1 MQSKLFEGLNF
12 LFVATSENDLGEL
25 NRAIEQAK
33 LHGANDIQLYKLFED
48 PDCFSLP
55 TLSPTDTKL
64 WFLERF
70 NRQGRIEPHFIVAT
84 NTSFAFY
91 RDIAFDLLIPVVSPL
106 WIHSSV
112 RLQHLAKTFNYS
124 PDPFHIFRN
133 FEFYISRDS
142 FPTPA
147 ERLFYKIIIMSLGGM
162 CTNTLSQT
170 TDYIVTKNTEDIAI
184 KAVLRF
190 GMDSSVKFV
199 YPTWLVACFKRQKLL
214 DDVPHFVGC
223 NDPEGIVPRELWK
236 DCHSIPFTT
245 QTAHP
250 RDVTETSRCRTRARG
265 LPRRG
270 IFNGYK
276 FILNDDLGLDYN
288 ENLVLG
294 DLIKANGGDV
304 LGAFDGEI
312 ERITHRD
319 RRKRCVMVSYY
330 AYRQTL
336 PCTGSTRTSPME
348 QLEAAVPVAS
358 STITRRKEIP
368 IGNLIWL
375 FYMCK
380 VGRYVNPEEK
390 LIFRPFEK
398 EVGNKQP
405 RTDLSLSYS
414 NYFGFQRP
422 YIILLTKLLG
432 GRATSDFS
440 KENKF
445 LVCRIPCGRKYEVAT
460 TAWKDRCT
468 VVTHLWLED
477 CLRVGRQLY
486 PSGAQEYKRI
496 PLQPYLSQMIN
507 QKKVLSQQD
516 TTDNEP
522 ALLSKRLYSK
532 TGLQSLTHENNLVR
546 GQLSAG
552 SRIRTVKSSTIPT
565 SAVTPVPSDD
575 TTSTPCGGR
584 DTTVS
589 TESTSTSTSTSLT
602 SPKTTDTE
610 ATTPDDRSRFTA
622 GSSPDCIGQAPKKLT
637 AIPVTELGVLKKGSA
652 AEAVTTTACKN
663 LDDGAVQSITE
674 HTNTSVLQPA
684 LVVTRGKRP
693 KKRRSTSSSLSL
705 SSDDNEEA
713 GEAEHPVKRVELD
726 DTAAANR
733 SLIADK
739 SDITTTAGDCT
750 VSATRKGPLVNSG
763 GQSTPATP
771 PPPPRRR
778 RRTRQCQTAILET
791 PGSAPATILHSS
803 LTGLERRRMR
813 FASLSPYAEIDRR
826 GREAELKCEAFTI
839 LANLARRFKRDT
851 VITEIP
857 RIYSINAVVTNCLDS
872 LSDLDL
878 QILAYLGIIIHR
890 DIDAGVE
897 SQLNGVIA
905 PKQLRTAKFL
915 RSLAFTPLRYALLPK
930 FVLDLLGLIHDP
942 IIARTVTEGST
953 FVEYLT
959 LSPEEYQIPEI
970 SRRLLG
976 TTELPTKVFERAQI
990 RRVNIVQDI
999 TGGVKTIETI
1009 LKAHGIE
1016 EVAVLKGRS
1025 KREDILR
1032 NTNEALT
1039 DNGPGAIESTKC
1051 QSSTDGGREPGPK
1064 FVPDYVIIVQRD
1076 LQAKRYSKL
1085 LKPVAEPLIVEWGW
1099 CVQCIFNLSVDYTD
1113 LRHVKRH
1120 PRTMAPT
1127 E

>member
-1 MQSKLFEGLNF
+1 MQSKLFAGLNL
-12 LFVATSENDLGEL
+12 LFVATSENDLGDL

-48 PDCFSLP
+48 PDCFSAP
-55 TLSPTDTKL
+55 TLSSTDTKL

-70 NRQGRIEPHFIVAT
+70 NRQGRIEPHFVVAT
-84 NTSFAFY
+84 NTSFTFY
-91 RDIAFDLLIPVVSPL
+91 RDIAFDLLIPVVSPM
-106 WIHSSV
+106 WIHNSV
-112 RLQHLAKTFNYS
+112 RLQQLAKTFNYS
-124 PDPFHIFRN
+124 PDPSNVFRN

-223 NDPEGIVPRELWK
+223 NDPEGIVPKELWR

-245 QTAHP
+245 TATHSGG
-250 RDVTETSRCRTRARG
+250 VMGASGHRTHGCA

-276 FILNDDLGLDYN
+276 FILNDDLGIDYN
-288 ENLVLG
+288 ETFVLG

-319 RRKRCVMVSYY
+319 RRKRCVMVSHY

-336 PCTGSTRTSPME
+336 PCAGSTRAASME
-348 QLEAAVPVAS
+348 AVEAAVPVAS
-358 STITRRKEIP
+358 STITRRKKIP

-390 LIFRPFEK
+390 LIFKPFEK
-398 EVGNKQP
+398 MASGKQSKN
-405 RTDLSLSYS
+405 DLSLSYS

-422 YIILLTKLLG
+422 YIKLLTELLG

-445 LVCRIPCGRKYEVAT
+445 LVCRIPYGRKYEVAT
-460 TAWKDRCT
+460 TVWKDRCT

-486 PSGAQEYKRI
+486 PSGAPEYKRI
-496 PLQPYLSQMIN
+496 PPQPYLPQMIN
-507 QKKVLSQQD
+507 QKKALSQQD
-516 TTDNEP
+516 TTD
-522 ALLSKRLYSK
+522 AGHLLVPKRLYSK
-532 TGLQSLTHENNLVR
+532 TGLHSLTHENSLVS
-546 GQLSAG
+546 GQLNVDLT
-552 SRIRTVKSSTIPT
+552 IRAVKSTTTTPS
-565 SAVTPVPSDD
+565 SAVTPKLSDE
-575 TTSTPCGGR
+575 TTSSSFDSR
-584 DTTVS
+584 DTTLS
-589 TESTSTSTSTSLT
+589 TESTSLASLR
-602 SPKTTDTE
+602 TTDTE
-610 ATTPDDRSRFTA
+610 VTTPEKNSSSFTA
-622 GSSPDCIGQAPKKLT
+622 DSSPGSLDRIPKKLT
-637 AIPVTELGVLKKGSA
+637 ATPVPVLGGLKKGSA
-652 AEAVTTTACKN
+652 AEITTTTTSADRN
-663 LDDGAVQSITE
+663 HDDKAVQLITE
-674 HTNTSVLQPA
+674 HTHTSFLQPA
-684 LVVTRGKRP
+684 LVVTKGKRP
-693 KKRRSTSSSLSL
+693 KKRCSTSSS
-705 SSDDNEEA
+705 SSPSADD
-713 GEAEHPVKRVELD
+713 EAEGEKAGHPVKRVELD
-726 DTAAANR
+726 DAAADNR
-733 SLIADK
+733 NLTADR
-739 SDITTTAGDCT
+739 SEITTTG
-750 VSATRKGPLVNSG
+750 KGPLVNSDD
-763 GQSTPATP
+763 QSVPATSP
-771 PPPPRRR
+771 KR
-778 RRTRQCQTAILET
+778 RRTRRCKKAVLET
-791 PGSAPATILHSS
+791 PGSVPATIMHSPS
-803 LTGLERRRMR
+803 STGLEGRRIR
-813 FASLSPYAEIDRR
+813 FASLSPYAEIERR
-826 GREAELKCEAFTI
+826 DREAELNCEAFTI

-857 RIYSINAVVTNCLDS
+857 RVYSINAVVTNCLDD
-872 LSDLDL
+872 LSDLDR
-878 QILAYLGIIIHR
+878 QILAYLGVIIHR
-890 DIDAGVE
+890 DIDIGVE
-897 SQLNGVIA
+897 AQLNGVIA
-905 PKQLRTAKFL
+905 PKRLRTAKFL

-942 IIARTVTEGST
+942 IIACTVTEGST
-953 FVEYLT
+953 FVDYLT
-959 LSPEEYQIPEI
+959 LSPEAYQIPEI
-970 SRRLLG
+970 SRRLLD

-1016 EVAVLKGRS
+1016 EVAALKGRC
-1025 KREDILR
+1025 KKEDILR
-1032 NTNEALT
+1032 NTNEAPI
-1039 DNGPGAIESTKC
+1039 DNSPGAGESTGC
-1051 QSSTDGGREPGPK
+1051 RDDTDGVRDSCPK
-1064 FVPDYVIIVQRD
+1064 FVPEYVIIVQKD
-1076 LQAKRYSKL
+1076 LQARRFSKL
-1085 LKPVAEPLIVEWGW
+1085 LKPVAEPLIVEWDW

-1113 LRHVKRH
+1113 LRYVKYY
-1120 PRTMAPT
+1120 PRTIAPT
-1127 E
+1127 EDLEKV